1 MRNFLSVTPQTKAN
15 NRMNTWNL
23 VTNVPKNRLYVPWT
37 ALPFIAHSMLQHF
50 RALWGL
56 YRCNLSWISRTCSWQ
71 DWCSKRTH
79 PLKEIHAL
87 WGCLLVIEASPVSPL
102 CTRHRTS
109 MCSIPFVHI
118 PVPLSRSHCTSP
130 PTDAPRNKR
139 PLGFWAKPLCKTD
152 FVLRF

>member
-1 MRNFLSVTPQTKAN
+1 MHFCLESEPSFLLY
-15 NRMNTWNL
+15 RMIPRGAWKMFLCAAEHWWGDDRYART
-23 VTNVPKNRLYVPWT
+23 
-37 ALPFIAHSMLQHF
+37 HSMLQHF

-130 PTDAPRNKR
+130 PTDAPSNKR